1 MRYQVLLSQSEFN
14 KIGGKEENNKEEA
27 LGVRKQISLPGFWQD
42 EKSYNRLLGYRR
54 GAIEA
59 LFIEQKGYFRGNGDS
74 SSDYEADDGD
84 IEFLRGV
91 FGEKRIGFSPLS
103 LARNSIVEDFNTMVM
118 AAESERSL
126 FEFLPEKIENR
137 LKNFR
142 FFSEFFE
149 DENFFSKFVSHLS
162 TKCAA
167 FNRKLHREHWKF
179 AADEKFFGPHPPR
192 FTAFQATLKARN
204 LRSSE
209 EKLISEF
216 LENSAESFV
225 QSLESAVKLARLV
238 SLRERL
244 KFLKFQAQIEQEN
257 PKVLCDFLG
266 QISLE
271 VQKISSHLTEASP
284 SPKILLYKPS
294 FDFTAF
300 ALSLAS
306 EFSAA
311 GLDLNSLCP
320 SRISEFNLEVRNI
333 KKEAPRPPIRIIS
346 APFSDPSEKIS
357 LFNPLNNTPFKVLST
372 PPSLLVK
379 RWSSGPISK
388 RFEAHIV
395 QIKRKAGLFL
405 ALESD
410 TTADF
415 EENKNLASKNYLQ

>member
-14 KIGGKEENNKEEA
+14 RIGGKEENNKEEV
-27 LGVRKQISLPGFWQD
+27 LGVRKQISLPSFWQD

-54 GAIEA
+54 GTIGALSIE
-59 LFIEQKGYFRGNGDS
+59 EKGYFRGNRDS
-74 SSDYEADDGD
+74 SSDYESDDGD

-118 AAESERSL
+118 AAESEPNL
-126 FEFLPEKIENR
+126 FEFRPEKIENR

-142 FFSEFFE
+142 FFSEFFG
-149 DENFFSKFVSHLS
+149 DENFFSKFVAHLS

-209 EKLISEF
+209 EKLIREF

-225 QSLESAVKLARLV
+225 QSLESAVRLARLV

-244 KFLKFQAQIEQEN
+244 KFLKLQAQTEHEN
-257 PKVLCDFLG
+257 SKILSDLLG

-271 VQKISSHLTEASP
+271 VQEISSHLKEVFP
-284 SPKILLYKPS
+284 NPKILPS
-294 FDFTAF
+294 EPFFDFTAF
-300 ALSLAS
+300 AISLAS

-311 GLDLNSLCP
+311 GLDLTSLCP
-320 SRISEFNLEVRNI
+320 SRISEFNLDVRNI
-333 KKEAPRPPIRIIS
+333 KKEAPRPLIRIIS
-346 APFSDPSEKIS
+346 VPLSDSSENIPFFDS
-357 LFNPLNNTPFKVLST
+357 LNNTPSKVLRT

-379 RWSSGPISK
+379 RWSSGPVYK

-395 QIKRKAGLFL
+395 QIKMKAGLFL

-410 TTADF
+410 NTTDV
-415 EENKNLASKNYLQ
+415 EENKNLAAKNDLQ